1 MRCCERMQSATNEE
15 RKKEDGQQGCEHPS
29 AHRPQRHACILSS
42 FVSFGLGSCRAV
54 ALRDGWGGLGL
65 RSESFSSHNGA
76 VVHMAVLQLR
86 NEGCAW
92 VVTAWLWLGEKETWY
107 LCPGSMCCWHCVCW
121 LCPLLQPSL
130 GVGPAA
136 PAVPILVLGAAHPFL
151 PTGRMPTP
159 ALPAHMCVVW
169 PQDRPPQNHLL
180 SSSVGDST
188 QAVKN
193 KTSTD
198 TQAVR
203 IRSALTFFHTGNTN
217 ALMARR
223 AESNGSAGQCQTRVG
238 FGQQR

>member
-1 MRCCERMQSATNEE
+1 MP
-15 RKKEDGQQGCEHPS
+15 GLLLHG
-29 AHRPQRHACILSS
+29 
-42 FVSFGLGSCRAV
+42 FGLVKKRRGICAQDPCAGGTVCAGSVLCSSRPSVLASWRTS
-54 ALRDGWGGLGL
+54 APSPSRCWG
-65 RSESFSSHNGA
+65 
-76 VVHMAVLQLR
+76 
-86 NEGCAW
+86 
-92 VVTAWLWLGEKETWY
+92 
-107 LCPGSMCCWHCVCW
+107 
-121 LCPLLQPSL
+121 QP
-130 GVGPAA
+130 
-136 PAVPILVLGAAHPFL
+136 HPFL

-198 TQAVR
+198 TRAVR
-203 IRSALTFFHTGNTN
+203 IRSALTFFHTSNTN

>member
-1 MRCCERMQSATNEE
+1 MIDALLREDAKCYKRG
-15 RKKEDGQQGCEHPS
+15 KKERRWAAGLRTSFRPSPPKTRLHFVFVRFFWFGELQGCGTE
-29 AHRPQRHACILSS
+29 
-42 FVSFGLGSCRAV
+42 GWLG
-54 ALRDGWGGLGL
+54 
-65 RSESFSSHNGA
+65 SESFSSRNGA

-136 PAVPILVLGAAHPFL
+136 PAVLIPVLGAAHPFL

-198 TQAVR
+198 TRAVR
-203 IRSALTFFHTGNTN
+203 IRSALTFFHTSNTN

>member
-1 MRCCERMQSATNEE
+1 MQSATNEE

-65 RSESFSSHNGA
+65 RSESFSSHSSA

-107 LCPGSMCCWHCVCW
+107 LCPGSMCWWHCVCW

-130 GVGPAA
+130 GVGQLEDQRPQ
-136 PAVPILVLGAAHPFL
+136 PIPVLGAAPS
-151 PTGRMPTP
+151 
-159 ALPAHMCVVW
+159 LPAHRKDAHPCTASPYVCGVATGQA
-169 PQDRPPQNHLL
+169 PTKP
-180 SSSVGDST
+180 SSFIICW
-188 QAVKN
+188 
-193 KTSTD
+193 
-198 TQAVR
+198 R
-203 IRSALTFFHTGNTN
+203 
-217 ALMARR
+217 
-223 AESNGSAGQCQTRVG
+223 
-238 FGQQR
+238 